1 MVKFI
6 VLGLLAI
13 VGVLAIIVALQPTAF
28 VIERSASIQAPAA
41 VIYPH
46 IVSPRAMNGWSP
58 FALGDPNMKIEYSGP
73 DSGVGA
79 RSAWES
85 QKMGSGSMTV
95 TETKP
100 DEQVTLRLDFV
111 KPFQA
116 TNTAR
121 FILEPQGQATRVTW
135 RMEGQNGFMG
145 KAFGLLM
152 NTDKMVGGQFEQGL
166 SSMKTLTE
174 AESAGKAG

>member
-1 MVKFI
+1 MFGII
-6 VLGLLAI
+6 VLGL
-13 VGVLAIIVALQPTAF
+13 VGVIALLAIIVALQPAAF
-28 VIERSASIQAPAA
+28 VIERSASIQAPAG

-46 IVSPRAMNGWSP
+46 IVNLHAMNGWSP

-79 RSAWES
+79 KSAWES

-95 TETKP
+95 TEAKP

-121 FILEPQGQATRVTW
+121 FVLEPRGQGTRVTW
-135 RMEGQNGFMG
+135 RMEGQNGFVG

-174 AESAGKAG
+174 AEAAGKAG